1 MSSIKNFLHED
12 QRGSV
17 SIWNLF
23 WLVAFLAIMG
33 LAVDISAAMNTKAR
47 LQTVADAA
55 SHAGAVD
62 LLPTSAGGIPSALA
76 FGELNLPL
84 FDNVVLTGDVTL

>member
-1 MSSIKNFLHED
+1 MRSIKTFLQTD

-23 WLVAFLAIMG
+23 WLVGFLFWLVGFLGIMG

-47 LQTVADAA
+47 LQAVADAA

-62 LLPTSAGGIPSALA
+62 RP
-76 FGELNLPL
+76 LNRLRMA
-84 FDNVVLTGDVTL
+84 VQ